1 MKNLRNIKIRS
12 KLFMAFLILIIL
24 IGSIGY
30 IAITG
35 VKNITNKNQEVN
47 EKIQFVADAGD
58 LTINY
63 QRIRINVL
71 KIIFDRNEENV
82 NKYVDKIEEYINK
95 INPILDKRQTV
106 NDKKIKESYSRIY
119 ELLVKYREIRL
130 EIMKDLDAGLD
141 RDIAFEKFNTI
152 GFEVSSEIN
161 KIIFDLYDEE
171 IKEANELSNEG
182 MTISTALVS
191 FVTSIIVLSVIIAIL
206 LAYFIINSISK
217 PINNLVKISNK
228 IAKGDMSENIKPQGK
243 DEITILEESFSDM
256 IYSINEKTQAIN
268 KLAKGNTNIN
278 IEKKSDKDTL
288 AIGINLMIDTI
299 NEIKTTALSLIK
311 DVRNGDFSKRG
322 DVTNFDGIWKNIIEN
337 INDLIEAFAK
347 PLNFS
352 SDYIIKLAKGMDVDE
367 IDEDYKG
374 DFNIIMNSLS
384 DIARALSK
392 LKLEIK
398 DLVDNAIEGKLDY
411 RGDDSGLE
419 GGFKE
424 IISGINK
431 TLDAIVMP
439 VKEAATVLEEVSEGN
454 LDTKVV
460 GEYKGD
466 HAIIKNA
473 LNQTI
478 ENVNA
483 YIKDISHVLREISNS
498 NLDIEINRDYK
509 GDFVE
514 IKQSLNLIIESF
526 NSVLSELLLASDEVS
541 AGSNQIASSSQNL
554 SQSSTEQAS
563 AIEEITA
570 SIEEI
575 AGQTKQ
581 NASNA
586 NKANELSDVVSKK
599 ALEGD
604 KSMNDMLVAMKD
616 ISESSSNISKI
627 IKVIDEIAF
636 QTNILALN
644 AAVEAARAGQHGKG
658 FAVVAEEVRN
668 LAARSANA
676 AKETTL
682 LIESSIQKAEAGTN
696 IAQGTAQSLNE
707 IVQGINKTTN
717 LVSEISDFSNNQ
729 AVGIEQIN
737 DAINQVS
744 QVVQNN
750 TAISQESASAS
761 EQLSSQADLLKE
773 MVEKFKLKK

>member
-1 MKNLRNIKIRS
+1 MKNLRNIKIRT
-12 KLFMAFLILIIL
+12 KLFMAFLILVIL
-24 IGSIGY
+24 IGAIGY
-30 IAITG
+30 ISVNG
-35 VKNITNKNQEVN
+35 VKKITNKSLEVN

-71 KIIFDRNEENV
+71 KIIFDQNRENV
-82 NKYVDKIEEYINK
+82 ENYVAKIDEYINNM
-95 INPILDKRQTV
+95 NPILDKRETSTDEGV
-106 NDKKIKESYSRIY
+106 RENYSKIY
-119 ELLVKYREIRL
+119 ELLLQYRDIRL
-130 EIMKDLDAGLD
+130 EIMADIDAGVD
-141 RDIAFEKFNTI
+141 RDVAFEKFNTI
-152 GFEVSSEIN
+152 GFEVSNAIN
-161 KIIFDLYDEE
+161 QVIFDVYAQEV
-171 IKEANELSNEG
+171 KEANRLSSEG
-182 MTISTALVS
+182 MDIASNLMS
-191 FVTSIIVLSVIIAIL
+191 FVTSIIIAAVIIAIV

-217 PINNLVKISNK
+217 PINNLVKVSDK
-228 IAKGDMSENIKPQGK
+228 IAKGDMSDNIKPQGN
-243 DEITILEESFSDM
+243 DEITNLEKSFSDM
-256 IYSINEKTQAIN
+256 IYNINEKTEAI
-268 KLAKGNTNIN
+268 KELAKGNID
-278 IEKKSDKDTL
+278 IQVEEKSDKDNL
-288 AIGINLMIDTI
+288 AIGINLMTETI
-299 NEIKTTALSLIK
+299 NEIKTTVLSLID

-322 DVTNFDGIWKNIIEN
+322 DAHSFDGAWKDIIEN

-392 LKLEIK
+392 LKSEIR
-398 DLVDNAIEGKLDY
+398 DLVDKAIEGKLDY
-411 RGDDSGLE
+411 RGNTQGLE
-419 GGFKE
+419 GGFRD
-424 IISGINK
+424 IINGINK
-431 TLDAIVMP
+431 TLDAVIMP
-439 VKEAATVLEEVSEGN
+439 VKEAATVLEQVSEGN

-460 GEYKGD
+460 GDYKGD
-466 HAIIKNA
+466 HALIKNA

-478 ENVNA
+478 ENVNT

-498 NLDIEINRDYK
+498 NLDIEVNREYK

-514 IKQSLNLIIESF
+514 IKKSLNLIIDSF
-526 NSVLSELLLASDEVS
+526 NSVLAELLLASDEVS

-570 SIEEI
+570 SIEEV
-575 AGQTKQ
+575 AEQTKR

-586 NKANELSDVVSKK
+586 NKANELSDGVSKK

-604 KSMNDMLVAMKD
+604 KSMNEMLTAMKD
-616 ISESSSNISKI
+616 ISESSTNISKI

-682 LIESSIQKAEAGTN
+682 LIENSIEKAETGTN
-696 IAQGTAQSLNE
+696 IAQGTAKSLNE
-707 IVQGINKTTN
+707 IVEGINKTTN

-773 MVEKFKLKK
+773 MVEKFKLKR

>member
-1 MKNLRNIKIRS
+1 MKNLRNIKIRT
-12 KLFMAFLILIIL
+12 KLFVAFLILVLL
-24 IGSIGY
+24 IGGIGY
-30 IAITG
+30 VSINGAKKIIN
-35 VKNITNKNQEVN
+35 KNIHVN
-47 EKIQFVADAGD
+47 EKIQFVAEAGD

-71 KIIFDRNEENV
+71 KIIFDKNKENV
-82 NKYVDKIEEYINK
+82 DKYVAKIEEYINNM
-95 INPILDKRQTV
+95 NPILDKRETSTDE
-106 NDKKIKESYSRIY
+106 NIKESYSKIY
-119 ELLVKYREIRL
+119 ELLLQYRQIRL
-130 EIMKDLDAGLD
+130 EIMADLEAGVD
-141 RDIAFEKFNTI
+141 RDVAFEKFNTI
-152 GFEVSSEIN
+152 GFEVSNGIN
-161 KIIFDLYDEE
+161 TLIFDVYEE
-171 IKEANELSNEG
+171 EVKEANKLSSEA
-182 MTISTALVS
+182 MEIADDLMRFITIMIVI
-191 FVTSIIVLSVIIAIL
+191 SIILAIL

-217 PINNLVKISNK
+217 PINNLVKVSNK
-228 IAKGDMSENIKPQGK
+228 IAKGDMSDNIKPQGN
-243 DEITILEESFSDM
+243 DEITNLEKSFSDM
-256 IYSINEKTQAIN
+256 IYSINEKTQAI
-268 KLAKGNTNIN
+268 KELASGNTDIN
-278 IEKKSDKDTL
+278 VEEKSDKDSL
-288 AIGINLMIDTI
+288 AIGINLMINTI
-299 NEIKTTALSLIK
+299 NEIKITILDLIE
-311 DVRNGDFSKRG
+311 DVRDGDFSKRG
-322 DVTNFDGIWKNIIEN
+322 DATKFDGAWMEIIDN

-352 SDYIIKLAKGMDVDE
+352 SDYIIKLSKGMDVDE
-367 IDEDYKG
+367 IKEEYSG

-411 RGDDSGLE
+411 RGDDTGLE

-424 IISGINK
+424 MINGINA

-439 VKEAATVLEEVSEGN
+439 VKEAASVLEEVSQGN
-454 LDTKVV
+454 LNTKVK

-498 NLDIEINRDYK
+498 NLDIEVNREYK

-514 IKQSLNLIIESF
+514 IKKSLNLIIESF
-526 NSVLSELLLASDEVS
+526 NTVLSELLLASDEVS

-570 SIEEI
+570 SIEEV
-575 AGQTKQ
+575 AEQTKR

-586 NKANELSDVVSKK
+586 NKANELSDGVSKK

-604 KSMNDMLVAMKD
+604 KSMNEMLSAMKD
-616 ISESSSNISKI
+616 ISESSTNISKI

-682 LIESSIQKAEAGTN
+682 LIESSIEKAETGTN
-696 IAQGTAQSLNE
+696 IAQGTAKSLNE
-707 IVQGINKTTN
+707 IVEGINKTTN

-773 MVEKFKLKK
+773 MVEKFKLKR